1 MNQATPPN
9 QSARAA
15 ALLLSQPHALSLLK
29 WLSALAL
36 ILILLSSEP
45 FTPIWRTFTLG
56 LFLIMALVD
65 VFDGYL
71 ARTRQQPSRLGVFL
85 HRGLDYPI
93 LITLIYLADV
103 HLSPTLL
110 LSKLALDSV
119 LLLVLLYQPKTS
131 PISIRAI
138 FQYITLIS
146 LLLMVLGHEARFL
159 TPDFV
164 HSLLIANI
172 LFSLISLLYHLDI
185 LQKRFIADALS
196 MCNLLCGLAAIYMAS
211 LQRIDLSLLF
221 ILIGAL
227 FDGLDGFAARKFGGT
242 RFGVYSDDIADGV
255 SYGIAPAAA
264 LGIFLYQQ
272 DTHFLLEAL
281 VIGTAYAVF
290 TISRLVYFTLN
301 KAHADPNY
309 FHGVPSTLGA
319 TLVLSACTLFA
330 DQPMLITFTVGVA
343 CILMINFDTQYR
355 HLGRLF
361 QQRRTFRLS
370 AGLFVAVL
378 LIGGAFGQSTIAI
391 LGLFVVTLFYGF
403 LPTWQHFQR
412 LIHTKPPT

>member
-9 QSARAA
+9 ISARTA
-15 ALLLSQPHALSLLK
+15 ALLLSQPHALSLMK
-29 WLSALAL
+29 WLSALVL
-36 ILILLSSEP
+36 ILILLRIEP
-45 FTPIWRTFTLG
+45 FSPFWRAFALG
-56 LFLIMALVD
+56 LFLIMALAD
-65 VFDGYL
+65 IFDGYL
-71 ARTRQQPSRLGVFL
+71 AHSRQQPSRLGVFL
-85 HRGLDYPI
+85 QRGLDYPI

-103 HLSPTLL
+103 QLSPTLL
-110 LSKLALDSV
+110 LSKLALDSL
-119 LLLVLLYQPKTS
+119 LLLVLLYKPKIS
-131 PISIRAI
+131 PISIRALL
-138 FQYITLIS
+138 QYITLFC

-159 TPDFV
+159 TTDFV

-172 LFSLISLLYHLDI
+172 LFSLISLLYHLGI
-185 LQKRFIADALS
+185 LQKRFIADTLS

-221 ILIGAL
+221 ILIGGL

-255 SYGIAPAAA
+255 SYGIAPAVA

-272 DTHFLLEAL
+272 NSHYLLEAL

-319 TLVLSACTLFA
+319 ILVLSACTLFA
-330 DQPMLITFTVGVA
+330 NQPMLITFTVGLA

-361 QQRRTFRLS
+361 QQRRPFRLATGLFTAVLLTGGALGQGTLAI
-370 AGLFVAVL
+370 AGLF
-378 LIGGAFGQSTIAI
+378 IIT
-391 LGLFVVTLFYGF
+391 VVYGF

-412 LIHTKPPT
+412 LIHAKS